1 MHVVTIADML
11 ILDFLQYLYKMGIGM
26 RPKKDTVT
34 GKSSLLE
41 TDLAHIINPVEGH
54 LGTDSKVFF
63 FIFFLFNVFFFQIFH
78 FDMNAKTFV
87 RCDRNAEVAVIHV
100 CTFGILIITASHVS
114 NNPNLNFV
122 IYTPGRDQ
130 YPLHVLHEN
139 GKNEFKSSV

>member
-54 LGTDSKVFF
+54 LGTDSNFFCSMKYFF
-63 FIFFLFNVFFFQIFH
+63 FKIVH

-87 RCDRNAEVAVIHV
+87 HCDRNAEVAVIHV
-100 CTFGILIITASHVS
+100 CNFGILIITASHVS

-139 GKNEFKSSV
+139 GKNEFKRSI